1 VLVSVSMVSLL
12 LFICRLA
19 LRIFFRRLEIVG
31 SERVPEGKVM
41 FALNHPNGLVDPL
54 FILCYAGRPVSFLA
68 KAPLFTMPVIG
79 YFVRS
84 FRCLPVYRQ
93 QDNNDPAQNREMMKR
108 AVELLAEGNALALF
122 PEGTSHSDPRLKPF
136 RSGAARIA
144 LSAARL
150 SRDTVKVVPVGLS
163 YSRKQVFRSNALL
176 LFGEPVVV
184 HGGDD
189 QMESE
194 PPREQVQALTDE
206 LAERVGALTLQAE
219 TVDQIYLAETAQRII
234 VAANRDEGLPVPEN
248 MADRLNFQRQLLE
261 GHAHIEDRLAVDALV
276 LKLRA
281 YESSVRALRLRVDE
295 AFSYSAAVVVR
306 YLARTL
312 LLFAVLAVPGVV
324 GVVTHY
330 PTYRLV
336 GFLAFRFAKGD
347 VDVVA
352 TGKVTGG
359 ILLFPLTW
367 CMAAL
372 AAGLWWHALIGL
384 GVGLALP
391 FAGYCALLWIELL
404 AGLKTRGKALWF
416 AITKRGFVHQL
427 VTQRRAIRD
436 EVLGLADLLERR
448 SLEHQA
454 SLPEPTL

>member
-1 VLVSVSMVSLL
+1 MATLL

-31 SERVPEGKVM
+31 SERVPQGKVM
-41 FALNHPNGLVDPL
+41 FALNHPNGLIDPL

-93 QDNNDPAQNREMMKR
+93 QDNNDPAQNRAMMQR

-122 PEGTSHSDPRLKPF
+122 PEGTSHSEPSLKPF

-144 LSAARL
+144 LSAAAL
-150 SRDTVKVVPVGLS
+150 AGDAVKVVPVGLS
-163 YSRKQVFRSNALL
+163 YSRKYVFRSNALL

-184 HGGDD
+184 RGGDALLAT
-189 QMESE
+189 E
-194 PPREQVQALTDE
+194 PPREQVQALTEE

-219 TVDQIYLAETAQRII
+219 SVDQIYLAEVAQRLI
-234 VAANRDEGLPVPEN
+234 VAAHRDEGVPVPEN
-248 MADRLNFQRQLLE
+248 MAAKLDFQRQLLL
-261 GHAHIEDRLAVDALV
+261 GHARIEDRLAVEALV

-281 YESSVRALRLRVDE
+281 YEASVKALRLSVDDT
-295 AFSYSAAVVVR
+295 FSYSASVVVR
-306 YLARTL
+306 YLVRTL
-312 LLFAVLAVPGVV
+312 LLFAALALPGAV

-330 PTYRLV
+330 ATYRLV
-336 GFLAFRFAKGD
+336 GWLAFRIAKRD

-352 TGKVTGG
+352 TAKVAGG
-359 ILLFPLTW
+359 LLLFPLTW
-367 CMAAL
+367 TL
-372 AAGLWWHALIGL
+372 AAVAAGIWWHPLA
-384 GVGLALP
+384 GVLVGVALP
-391 FAGYCALLWIELL
+391 FAGYCGLLWLESL
-404 AGLKTRGKALWF
+404 AGLWVRGKALWF
-416 AITKRGFVHQL
+416 AVTKRGFVQQL
-427 VTQRRAIRD
+427 VTERRAIRD

-448 SLEHQA
+448 SLEHQPSPGA
-454 SLPEPTL
+454 D

>member
-1 VLVSVSMVSLL
+1 MVTLL
-12 LFICRLA
+12 LFVCRLA

-31 SERVPEGKVM
+31 RERVPEGKVM

-68 KAPLFTMPVIG
+68 KAPLFTLPVFG

-93 QDNNDPAQNREMMKR
+93 QDNNDPAQNRTMMKR

-122 PEGTSHSDPRLKPF
+122 PEGTSHSDPSLKPF

-144 LSAARL
+144 LSAAAL
-150 SRDTVKVVPVGLS
+150 AGDSVKVVPVGLS

-176 LFGEPVVV
+176 LFGEPVLVR
-184 HGGDD
+184 GGEAPADL
-189 QMESE
+189 E
-194 PPREQVQALTDE
+194 PSREQVQALTDE

-219 TVDQIYLAETAQRII
+219 SVDQIYLAELAQRLI
-234 VAANRDEGLPVPEN
+234 VAANRDEGVPVPEN
-248 MADRLNFQRQLLE
+248 MADRLDFQRQLLA
-261 GHAHIEDRLAVDALV
+261 GHARVEDRMAVDALV
-276 LKLRA
+276 SRLRA
-281 YESSVRALRLRVDE
+281 YEASVRALRLRVDDT
-295 AFSYSAAVVVR
+295 FSYSAGVVVR

-312 LLFAVLAVPGVV
+312 LLFALLVLPGLV
-324 GVVTHY
+324 GVITHY

-336 GFLAFRFAKGD
+336 GWLAFRYAKGD

-352 TGKVTGG
+352 TGKVAGG
-359 ILLFPLTW
+359 LLLFPLTW
-367 CMAAL
+367 CCAAL
-372 AAGLWWHALIGL
+372 AAGIWWHPFWGAV
-384 GVGLALP
+384 VGLALP
-391 FAGYCALLWIELL
+391 FAGYCGLLWLELL
-404 AGLKTRGKALWF
+404 AGLWLRGKALWF
-416 AITKRGFVHQL
+416 AVTKRGFVQQL
-427 VTQRRAIRD
+427 VTERRAIRD

-454 SLPEPTL
+454 SLPERAL

>member
-1 VLVSVSMVSLL
+1 MVTLL

-31 SERVPEGKVM
+31 RERVPAGKVM

-68 KAPLFTMPVIG
+68 KAPLFTLPVIG

-122 PEGTSHSDPRLKPF
+122 PEGTSHSDPSLKPF

-144 LSAARL
+144 LSAAAL
-150 SRDTVKVVPVGLS
+150 AGDSVKVVPVGLS
-163 YSRKQVFRSNALL
+163 YSRKHVFRSNALL

-184 HGGDD
+184 RGEEQVDL
-189 QMESE
+189 E
-194 PPREQVQALTDE
+194 PSREQVQALTDA

-219 TVDQIYLAETAQRII
+219 SVDQIYLAGLAQRLI
-234 VAANRDEGLPVPEN
+234 VAANRDEGIPVPEN
-248 MADRLNFQRQLLE
+248 MAEKLDFQRQLLA
-261 GHAHIEDRLAVDALV
+261 GHARIEDRLAVDALV

-281 YESSVRALRLRVDE
+281 YEASVRALRLRVDDS
-295 AFSYSAAVVVR
+295 FSYSSGVVVR

-312 LLFAVLAVPGVV
+312 LLFAVLALPGLV

-330 PTYRLV
+330 ATYRLV
-336 GFLAFRFAKGD
+336 GWLAFRYAKGD

-359 ILLFPLTW
+359 LLLFPLTW
-367 CMAAL
+367 CCAAL
-372 AAGLWWHALIGL
+372 AAGIWWHPLWGTV
-384 GVGLALP
+384 VGLVLP
-391 FAGYCALLWIELL
+391 LAGYCALLWLESL
-404 AGLKTRGKALWF
+404 AGLWVRGKALWF
-416 AITKRGFVHQL
+416 AVTQRGFVQHL
-427 VTQRRAIRD
+427 VTERRAIRD

-454 SLPEPTL
+454 SLPDRA

>member
-1 VLVSVSMVSLL
+1 MATLL

-31 SERVPEGKVM
+31 SERVPQGKVM
-41 FALNHPNGLVDPL
+41 FALNHPNGLIDPL

-93 QDNNDPAQNREMMKR
+93 QDNNDPAQNRAMMQR

-122 PEGTSHSDPRLKPF
+122 PEGTSHSEPSLKPF

-144 LSAARL
+144 LSAAAL
-150 SRDTVKVVPVGLS
+150 AGEAVKVVPVGLS
-163 YSRKQVFRSNALL
+163 YSRKYVFRSNALL

-184 HGGDD
+184 RGGDARFAT
-189 QMESE
+189 E
-194 PPREQVQALTDE
+194 PPREQVQALTEE

-219 TVDQIYLAETAQRII
+219 SVDQIYLAEVAQRLI
-234 VAANRDEGLPVPEN
+234 VAAHRDEGVPVPEN
-248 MADRLNFQRQLLE
+248 MAAKLDFQRQLLL
-261 GHAHIEDRLAVDALV
+261 GHARIEDRLAVEALV

-281 YESSVRALRLRVDE
+281 YEASVKALRLSVDDT
-295 AFSYSAAVVVR
+295 FSYSASVVVR
-306 YLARTL
+306 YLVRTL
-312 LLFAVLAVPGVV
+312 LLFAALALPGAV

-330 PTYRLV
+330 ATYRLV
-336 GFLAFRFAKGD
+336 GWLAFRIAKRD

-352 TGKVTGG
+352 TAKVAGG
-359 ILLFPLTW
+359 LLLFPLTW
-367 CMAAL
+367 TL
-372 AAGLWWHALIGL
+372 AAVAAGIWWHPLA
-384 GVGLALP
+384 GVLVGVALP
-391 FAGYCALLWIELL
+391 FAGYCGLLWLESL
-404 AGLKTRGKALWF
+404 AGLWVRGKALWF
-416 AITKRGFVHQL
+416 AVTKRGFVQQL
-427 VTQRRAIRD
+427 VTERRAIRD

-448 SLEHQA
+448 SLEHQPSPGA
-454 SLPEPTL
+454 D

>member
-1 VLVSVSMVSLL
+1 MVTLL

-31 SERVPEGKVM
+31 RERVPAGKVM

-68 KAPLFTMPVIG
+68 KAPLFTLPVIG

-122 PEGTSHSDPRLKPF
+122 PEGTSHSDPSLKPF

-144 LSAARL
+144 LSAAAL
-150 SRDTVKVVPVGLS
+150 AGDSVKVVPVGLS
-163 YSRKQVFRSNALL
+163 YSRKHVFRSNALL

-184 HGGDD
+184 RGEEQVDL
-189 QMESE
+189 E
-194 PPREQVQALTDE
+194 PSREQVQALTDA

-219 TVDQIYLAETAQRII
+219 SVDQIYLAELAQRLI
-234 VAANRDEGLPVPEN
+234 VAANRDEGIPVPEN
-248 MADRLNFQRQLLE
+248 MAEKLDFQRQLLA
-261 GHAHIEDRLAVDALV
+261 GHARIEDRLAVDALV

-281 YESSVRALRLRVDE
+281 YEASVRALRLRVDDS
-295 AFSYSAAVVVR
+295 FSYSSGVVVR

-312 LLFAVLAVPGVV
+312 LLFAVLALPGLV

-330 PTYRLV
+330 ATYRLV
-336 GFLAFRFAKGD
+336 GWLAFRYAKGD

-359 ILLFPLTW
+359 LLLFPLTW
-367 CMAAL
+367 CCAAL
-372 AAGLWWHALIGL
+372 AAGIWWHPLWGTV
-384 GVGLALP
+384 VGLVLP
-391 FAGYCALLWIELL
+391 LAGYCALLWLESL
-404 AGLKTRGKALWF
+404 AGLWVRGKALWF
-416 AITKRGFVHQL
+416 AVTQRGFVQHL
-427 VTQRRAIRD
+427 VTERRAIRD

-454 SLPEPTL
+454 SLPDRA

>member
-1 VLVSVSMVSLL
+1 MVTLL

-31 SERVPEGKVM
+31 RERVPEGKVM
-41 FALNHPNGLVDPL
+41 FALNHPNGLIDPL

-68 KAPLFTMPVIG
+68 KAPLFTLPVIG
-79 YFVRS
+79 YFVRA

-93 QDNNDPAQNREMMKR
+93 QDNNDPAQNRAMMKR

-144 LSAARL
+144 LSAAAL
-150 SRDTVKVVPVGLS
+150 AGDTVMVVPVGLS

-176 LFGEPVVV
+176 LFGEPVPVRT
-184 HGGDD
+184 GDAEGD
-189 QMESE
+189 IE

-206 LAERVGALTLQAE
+206 LVARVGSLTLQAE
-219 TVDQIYLAETAQRII
+219 TVDQIYLAEVAQRII

-261 GHAHIEDRLAVDALV
+261 GHAHIEDRMAVDALV

-281 YESSVRALRLRVDE
+281 YDTSVRALRLRVDDT
-295 AFSYSAAVVVR
+295 FSYSAAVVVN

-312 LLFAVLAVPGVV
+312 LVFAVLALPGLV

-336 GFLAFRFAKGD
+336 GWLAFRFAKGD

-352 TGKVTGG
+352 TGKVTAGL
-359 ILLFPLTW
+359 LLFPFTW
-367 CMAAL
+367 AFAAL
-372 AAGLWWHALIGL
+372 VAGIGWTPL
-384 GVGLALP
+384 SGLVVGVLLP
-391 FAGYCALLWIELL
+391 LAGYAALLWLELL
-404 AGLKTRGKALWF
+404 AGLKVRGKALWF
-416 AITKRGFVHQL
+416 AVTKRGFVQHL
-427 VTQRRAIRD
+427 VTERRAIRD

-454 SLPEPTL
+454 SLSERTA